1 MIIKMTQNLEN
12 KMEAWITRLFNKDLE
27 ELKNKQSIMKN
38 TTTEITN
45 TLEGTNHKI
54 TEVEE
59 HVSELEDRMV
69 EITKTEYKKEKKK

>member
-69 EITKTEYKKEKKK
+69 

>member
-1 MIIKMTQNLEN
+1 MDRLETQIE
-12 KMEAWITRLFNKDLE
+12 KIQEVFNMDLE

-69 EITKTEYKKEKKK
+69 EITKTEYKKEKKKE

>member
-1 MIIKMTQNLEN
+1 M
-12 KMEAWITRLFNKDLE
+12 FNKDLE
-27 ELKNKQSIMKN
+27 ELKKKQSTMNN

-45 TLEGTNHKI
+45 TLEGTNHKV

-59 HVSELEDRMV
+59 HISELEDRMV

>member
-69 EITKTEYKKEKKK
+69 EITKT